1 MSAAERWEME
11 EFLVLCGLS
20 EKVIVGGIWRLCAL
34 DKKWFSQHALN
45 TANPTAAASRRMTC
59 LIHAHYSHIACL
71 SLLLAQP
78 LIIVGKLRTRNSEF
92 VGNSN
97 PVFEV
102 LLR

>member
-1 MSAAERWEME
+1 ME
-11 EFLVLCGLS
+11 TFLGLCGLS

-45 TANPTAAASRRMTC
+45 TATRPLETPMTC
-59 LIHAHYSHIACL
+59 LIHAHFQHHTCS

-78 LIIVGKLRTRNSEF
+78 LIIVGKLRTRDSEL
-92 VGNSN
+92 VSNSN

>member
-1 MSAAERWEME
+1 ME
-11 EFLVLCGLS
+11 TFLGLCGLS

-45 TANPTAAASRRMTC
+45 TATRPRPRD
-59 LIHAHYSHIACL
+59 AHDMPYTRALFTHMLS

-78 LIIVGKLRTRNSEF
+78 LIIVGKLRTRDSEL
-92 VGNSN
+92 VSNSN